1 MLAENNDDDPVTL
14 KAFNEFQKEM
24 FKRCDVLLRT
34 LEMERKAQEDERKAQ
49 KEERKAQ
56 EEERK
61 AQEEE
66 RKAQKEERKA
76 QEEERKAQ
84 EEERKAQ
91 EEERKRL
98 EAWKEEKSL
107 MGVINKIIS
116 SYYDTMHRVKVD

>member
-34 LEMERKAQEDERKAQ
+34 LEMERKAQE
-49 KEERKAQ
+49 
-56 EEERK
+56 
-61 AQEEE
+61 EE

-76 QEEERKAQ
+76 QEEERKRREETQ
-84 EEERKAQ
+84 E
-91 EEERKRL
+91 
-98 EAWKEEKSL
+98 EAWKDEKSL
-107 MGVINKIIS
+107 MGVIKKIIS

>member
-34 LEMERKAQEDERKAQ
+34 LEMERKAQE
-49 KEERKAQ
+49 
-56 EEERK
+56 
-61 AQEEE
+61 EE
-66 RKAQKEERKA
+66 RKAQK
-76 QEEERKAQ
+76 EERKAQ

>member
-34 LEMERKAQEDERKAQ
+34 LEM
-49 KEERKAQ
+49 
-56 EEERK
+56 
-61 AQEEE
+61 
-66 RKAQKEERKA
+66 
-76 QEEERKAQ
+76 ERKAQ

>member
-14 KAFNEFQKEM
+14 KAFNAFQKEM

-34 LEMERKAQEDERKAQ
+34 LEMERKAQEEERKAQ

-66 RKAQKEERKA
+66 RKAQK
-76 QEEERKAQ
+76 EERKAQ

>member
-76 QEEERKAQ
+76 QEEERK
-84 EEERKAQ
+84 
-91 EEERKRL
+91 RL